1 MSRHRK
7 YKTKAIPSK
16 ISEKGGYS
24 ARSSDD

>member
-16 ISEKGGYS
+16 FSEKGGYS
-24 ARSSDD
+24 ARFSND